1 MQRPTDDRSSSAP
14 ARLLKGAAIVVAVL
28 GGGMAAWGLDK
39 WIRYPE
45 ARASQFGFEAPLWPA
60 FVGFAAFA
68 TVVMVALFWTV
79 AGRIEDGEN
88 LYAQRHRKRRSWE
101 DPANGQPSEE

>member
-1 MQRPTDDRSSSAP
+1 MPQSTDNLSPSTP
-14 ARLLKGAAIVVAVL
+14 AHLLKAAAAVVALL

-60 FVGFAAFA
+60 FVGFAVLA
-68 TVVMVALFWTV
+68 TVVMVWLFWTAARRV
-79 AGRIEDGEN
+79 ENGEN
-88 LYAQRHRKRRSWE
+88 LFAQRHRERRSLE
-101 DPANGQPSEE
+101 DTSNGYPSGE